1 LKNAASKD
9 AFEGSGLILLADDD
23 EMVLDIGA
31 RFLKR
36 FGYTV
41 LEAKDGREAIEIYE
55 ANRQRTALVILD
67 MTMPDIDGGQTYD
80 LLKIINP
87 NVKVLLSSGYN
98 MNSRAEEILARGC
111 NGFIQKPFGMKELHE
126 AVRQVIEGE

>member
-1 LKNAASKD
+1 MRNAASKD
-9 AFEGSGLILLADDD
+9 VFEGSGTILLADDD
-23 EMVLDIGA
+23 EMVLDVGA

-41 LEAKDGREAIEIYE
+41 LEATGGIEAIKIYE
-55 ANRQRTALVILD
+55 ANRDRTALVILD

-87 NVKVLLSSGYN
+87 NVRVLLSSGYN
-98 MNSRAEEILARGC
+98 MNSLAEEILARGC
-111 NGFIQKPFGMKELHE
+111 NGFIQKPFRMKELYQ
-126 AVRQVIEGE
+126 AVREVLSEE